1 MKHIAI
7 FASGNGSNAQNLI
20 EYFNLGKACNFQ
32 HVQSLGAIQESES
45 TSELQQ
51 EKSSRAPLADI
62 AVIICNKPDAYVLT
76 RAKELGV
83 PSVVLQ
89 KEELTTSPQTLLQT
103 LKEYNID
110 YIVLAGYLLK
120 IPTELIHEY
129 PNKIIN
135 IHPALLPAYG
145 GKGMYGR
152 RVHEAV
158 VAAGE
163 KESGITIHLVD
174 EQYDSGKILF
184 QAKCQID
191 PTDTAEDLER
201 KIHHLEQ
208 ANFSKV
214 VDKYIN

>member
-20 EYFNLGKACNFQ
+20 EYFNLSKTCNFQ
-32 HVQSLGAIQESES
+32 HVQNLEAIQKNESQS
-45 TSELQQ
+45 
-51 EKSSRAPLADI
+51 PLANI
-62 AVIICNKPDAYVLT
+62 AVVICNKPDAQVLT
-76 RAKELGV
+76 RADKLGI
-83 PSVVLQ
+83 PSVVLN
-89 KEELTTSPQTLLQT
+89 KEELTASPQTLLQI
-103 LKEYNID
+103 LKKYKID

-120 IPTELIHEY
+120 IPAELIHEY

-158 VAAGE
+158 VAAKE

-184 QAKCQID
+184 QAKCQIA

-208 ANFSKV
+208 ENFSKV
-214 VDKYIN
+214 VDKYINSSID